1 MDVWT
6 AVTSKRPFLGAS
18 RPLPQEAVHMLRRA
32 MAAHQSGDFREANK
46 FYRRVLDIDPKQ
58 FAVLL
63 MLGVLHVQHGSY
75 LEAERLLR
83 NALKINPNDDS
94 AQFNYGNV
102 LLGLQRLDDA
112 FVVFG
117 KALALNP
124 DLAAAHLNRGS
135 ILMSGKRFEEA
146 IACFDAAIRIDR
158 NYAEAHC
165 NRGHALGEIK
175 GFKDAL
181 ASCET
186 ALGLNPRKAEFHATR
201 ANILHRLNRD
211 DEALSSLSTAISLQP
226 AHAGFHHN
234 RGNLLFEL
242 KRFAEAFEAYDK
254 AFALEPDLEYVES
267 ARLHAKMHLCD
278 WTNFDAECAHLISSV
293 EKGIVCQPFS
303 LLAISSSPEI
313 QRRTASVLSKAK
325 YPSFKNATRQSDR
338 YRRARIRVAYLSAQ
352 FGKHAVGVLLAGVFE
367 QHDRT
372 RFETFAISFERHN
385 PSELLAR
392 IKNSF
397 DHFIDVTD
405 RSDAEVAR
413 LLEEL
418 EVNIAVDLTGY
429 TKNLRT
435 SILARRPVP
444 IQVNYLGYPGTMG
457 ADYIDYIIADRFI
470 VPDKEKHF
478 YGEKIVYLPDVFQA
492 NDSKREI
499 GNSQVSRTE
508 VGLPENAF
516 VFCSFNNSYKIT
528 PNCFEIWMRL
538 LDQVDGS
545 VIWLL
550 GGDSILERNL
560 RKEANDRRID
570 PARLVFSSRTAYAS
584 YLARYRLAD
593 LFLDTFPFNAG
604 TTASDALWVGLPIIT
619 CSGQT
624 FASRMAG
631 SLLHAIGLRE
641 VVTSSLAEYEALA
654 LKLARD
660 PGQLAVIRAEL
671 ALNRNI
677 YPLFNTARFTR
688 HLEAAYEIMCDRVQ
702 QGGSPSSFAVEPI
715 DKAL

>member
-1 MDVWT
+1 M
-6 AVTSKRPFLGAS
+6 
-18 RPLPQEAVHMLRRA
+18 QRRT
-32 MAAHQSGDFREANK
+32 
-46 FYRRVLDIDPKQ
+46 
-58 FAVLL
+58 
-63 MLGVLHVQHGSY
+63 
-75 LEAERLLR
+75 
-83 NALKINPNDDS
+83 
-94 AQFNYGNV
+94 
-102 LLGLQRLDDA
+102 
-112 FVVFG
+112 
-117 KALALNP
+117 
-124 DLAAAHLNRGS
+124 
-135 ILMSGKRFEEA
+135 A
-146 IACFDAAIRIDR
+146 IAVMRWR
-158 NYAEAHC
+158 NQKLQGGA
-165 NRGHALGEIK
+165 RKLPDGP
-175 GFKDAL
+175 
-181 ASCET
+181 
-186 ALGLNPRKAEFHATR
+186 GLNPQNAEFHATR
-201 ANILHRLNRD
+201 ANILHRLNCD

-226 AHAGFHHN
+226 ANAGFHHN

-242 KRFAEAFEAYDK
+242 KRFAEAFEAFDK

-278 WTNFDAECAHLISSV
+278 WRNFDAECAHLISSV

-303 LLAISSSPEI
+303 LLAISSSPKI
-313 QRRTASVLSKAK
+313 QLRTASVLSNAK
-325 YPSFKNATRQSDR
+325 YPSFKNSTRQSDR
-338 YRRARIRVAYLSAQ
+338 YRHARIRVAYLSAE

-435 SILARRPVP
+435 SILARRPAP

-492 NDSKREI
+492 NDFKREI
-499 GNSQVSRTE
+499 GNSQVSRAE

-570 PARLVFSSRTAYAS
+570 PARLVFSPRTAYAS

-619 CSGQT
+619 CSGET

-641 VVTSSLAEYEALA
+641 LVASLS
-654 LKLARD
+654 R
-660 PGQLAVIRAEL
+660 
-671 ALNRNI
+671 
-677 YPLFNTARFTR
+677 
-688 HLEAAYEIMCDRVQ
+688 
-702 QGGSPSSFAVEPI
+702 
-715 DKAL
+715 

>member
-1 MDVWT
+1 L
-6 AVTSKRPFLGAS
+6 S
-18 RPLPQEAVHMLRRA
+18 
-32 MAAHQSGDFREANK
+32 
-46 FYRRVLDIDPKQ
+46 
-58 FAVLL
+58 
-63 MLGVLHVQHGSY
+63 
-75 LEAERLLR
+75 
-83 NALKINPNDDS
+83 
-94 AQFNYGNV
+94 
-102 LLGLQRLDDA
+102 
-112 FVVFG
+112 
-117 KALALNP
+117 
-124 DLAAAHLNRGS
+124 
-135 ILMSGKRFEEA
+135 
-146 IACFDAAIRIDR
+146 
-158 NYAEAHC
+158 
-165 NRGHALGEIK
+165 
-175 GFKDAL
+175 
-181 ASCET
+181 
-186 ALGLNPRKAEFHATR
+186 LNPRNAEFHATR
-201 ANILHRLNRD
+201 ANILHRLNHD

-226 AHAGFHHN
+226 TNAGFHHN

-254 AFALEPDLEYVES
+254 AFVLEPDLEYVES

-278 WTNFDAECAHLISSV
+278 WRNFDAECAHLISSV
-293 EKGIVCQPFS
+293 KKGIVCQPFS
-303 LLAISSSPEI
+303 LLAVSSSPEV
-313 QRRTASVLSKAK
+313 QLRTASVLSNAK
-325 YPSFKNATRQSDR
+325 YPSFKNSTRQSDR
-338 YRRARIRVAYLSAQ
+338 YQHARIRVAYLSAD

-367 QHDRT
+367 QHDRA

-397 DHFIDVTD
+397 DHFIDAAD

-413 LLEEL
+413 LLNEL

-429 TKNLRT
+429 TKSLRT
-435 SILARRPVP
+435 SILARRPAP

-470 VPDKEKHF
+470 VPDKEKHL

-492 NDSKREI
+492 NDSKRET
-499 GNSQVSRTE
+499 GNTHVSRTE

-538 LDQVDGS
+538 LNQVDGS

-570 PARLVFSSRTAYAS
+570 PARLVFSSRTAYGS

-604 TTASDALWVGLPIIT
+604 TTASDALWVGLPIVT
-619 CSGQT
+619 CSGET

-631 SLLHAIGLRE
+631 SLLHAIGLSE
-641 VVTSSLAEYEALA
+641 LVAGSLVEYEALA
-654 LKLARD
+654 LKLACD
-660 PGQLAVIRAEL
+660 PGLLAVIKAEL

-677 YPLFNTARFTR
+677 YPLFNTTRFTR

-702 QGGSPSSFAVEPI
+702 HGRPPSSFSVEPI
-715 DKAL
+715 D